1 MLRRMIIKCK
11 RSCWRWKLNNSWNR
25 MIYKVWS
32 LIYDRIFNSGIF
44 LKARKRVFDG
54 MSFKGDQK
62 ILIVGVG
69 TGADIEL
76 LNLENIEVTAIDLSY
91 DMLRKARSKSSNS
104 SIEFKQMDAQNLLF
118 KDESFDTIIASL
130 ILSVVPDPEKSLTE
144 MERVL
149 KKHGRIIIFDK
160 FAPKEKQL
168 PFTKKLIRPVVRML
182 GTDIGLHFEY
192 IFQKVS
198 DTLTIEND
206 VPIMLN
212 GMYRKIVIRK

>member
-1 MLRRMIIKCK
+1 M
-11 RSCWRWKLNNSWNR
+11 NNSWNR

-32 LIYDRIFNSGIF
+32 TIYDRIFNSGIF

-54 MSFKGDQK
+54 VSFKGDQK
-62 ILIVGVG
+62 ILFVGVG
-69 TGADIEL
+69 TGADLEL
-76 LNLENIEVTAIDLSY
+76 INLENIEVTAIDLSY
-91 DMLRKARSKSSNS
+91 DMLRKASSKSTNT
-104 SIEFKQMDAQNLLF
+104 SIEFIQMDAQNLIF

-130 ILSVVPDPEKSLTE
+130 ILSVVPDPEESLKE

-149 KKHGRIIIFDK
+149 KKRGRIIIFDK

-168 PFTKKLIRPVVRML
+168 PIFKKLVRPVVRML

-192 IFQKVS
+192 IFQKFS

-212 GMYRKIVIRK
+212 GMYRKIIIRK